1 MPPSAVVMV
10 VDDVQGLHHKYSP
23 VHTNIYDY
31 RSRGM
36 KAQIF
41 LKLLT

>member
-1 MPPSAVVMV
+1 MAVDGVK
-10 VDDVQGLHHKYSP
+10 GLHHKYSP
-23 VHTNIYDY
+23 IHTNIYDY
-31 RSRGM
+31 HSRGV

>member
-1 MPPSAVVMV
+1 MV
-10 VDDVQGLHHKYSP
+10 VDGVKGLHHKHLA

-31 RSRGM
+31 HSHGV
-36 KAQIF
+36 KAQMF